1 MLSFIKNSYQM
12 RIPMRKLFS
21 SYVTGF
27 DKEYLNPMIAK
38 QSDHSIDSFEKILRV
53 KDVVRSI
60 MSSPSGSCLFS
71 TITNKSSEQR
81 QITYPVSFLTNY
93 KIDFDGKP
101 FFKINMKDNFILSQ
115 YVNMVKNPT
124 SSMNVYSFVSDNH
137 DPNGSTSFDPILNN
151 LLLFGQVN
159 EETDK
164 SNINRLNWIYNQ
176 DEEDEK
182 IKINSGLTKKLS
194 KYEKY
199 FKMDRIDQI
208 ELVVANSEIPIS
220 LENCVFNFIKPD
232 SYLDEFTFNSVDIL
246 KYINQNYGK
255 VIGKKINSNNEFNL
269 TYNVDSISTVSINSR
284 GIEIIYSYEYQNKT
298 KCEKTLIDFSKKIKN
313 FKNLYEELEKF

>member
-21 SYVTGF
+21 SYVTDF
-27 DKEYLNPMIAK
+27 DKDYSKEWNA
-38 QSDHSIDSFEKILRV
+38 DHSMDCFEDTLRA

-71 TITNKSSEQR
+71 TITNKSSEKK

-115 YVNMVKNPT
+115 YINMVKNPT

-137 DPNGSTSFDPILNN
+137 DPNGPTSFDPILNN

-164 SNINRLNWIYNQ
+164 LNINRLNWIYNQ
-176 DEEDEK
+176 DEESET
-182 IKINSGLTKKLS
+182 IIVNSDSTKKLS

-208 ELVVANSEIPIS
+208 ELVVANSEVPIS
-220 LENCVFNFIKPD
+220 IENSIFNFIKPE
-232 SYLDEFTFNSVDIL
+232 SYLEEFDYNSVNIL

-255 VIGKKINSNNEFNL
+255 VIRKKINSYKKVNH
-269 TYNVDSISTVSINSR
+269 TYTADGISTVSISPK
-284 GIEIIYSYEYQNKT
+284 GIEIIYSYEFQNQT
-298 KCEKTLIDFSKKIKN
+298 KCERTLIDFSKKINN